1 MAVHGGDSIAGVALR
16 WTPLIRATD
25 RFTMA
30 VPIDVSTG
38 PGGPGPEAGLPVATK
53 DIVGRSLGQ
62 IAWLRLRRDKVAMG
76 GGIIVVILILI
87 AIIGPHVVQN
97 PDIYHA
103 ALIDPTYLRP
113 IGSFG
118 GISLAHPLGVE
129 PETGRGVLGRVVVG
143 AQYSLLIAFLATP
156 LRPIGSFGGIS
167 LAHPLGVEPETGR
180 DVLARIVVGAQ
191 YSLLIA
197 FLATA
202 LAVTIGTFFGVIAGY
217 FGGWVDAIIARAM
230 DVFLAFPLL
239 VFALA
244 LAGVIP
250 STAFGLSG
258 NSLRIAVLIFVIG
271 FFNWPYMGRIIR
283 GQTLSL
289 REREFVDAARSLGA
303 RGPYILFRE
312 LLPNLFAPML
322 VYATLLIPTNILF
335 EAALDYLG
343 VGLYVPTPTW
353 GQMLSSAVTN
363 GYYYIDPEY
372 MLVPG
377 IAIFITVMAFNL
389 FGDGLRDA
397 LDPRTR

>member
-1 MAVHGGDSIAGVALR
+1 M
-16 WTPLIRATD
+16 
-25 RFTMA
+25 MA
-30 VPIDVSTG
+30 VPIDVATG
-38 PGGPGPEAGLPVATK
+38 PGGPAPEPAVTVPGKV
-53 DIVGRSLGQ
+53 IEGRSLGQ
-62 IAWLRLRRDKVAMG
+62 IAWMRLRRDKVAMG
-76 GGIIVVILILI
+76 GGVVVVFLILV

-97 PDIYHA
+97 PDTFHA
-103 ALIDPTYLRP
+103 NLINPTFLRP
-113 IGSFG
+113 NGF
-118 GISLAHPLGVE
+118 
-129 PETGRGVLGRVVVG
+129 
-143 AQYSLLIAFLATP
+143 
-156 LRPIGSFGGIS
+156 FGGIS

-197 FLATA
+197 SLATV
-202 LAVTIGTFFGVIAGY
+202 LAVSIGTFFGIIAGY
-217 FGGWVDAIIARAM
+217 FGGWVDSLIARTM

-250 STAFGLSG
+250 NTAFGLSG
-258 NSLRIAVLIFVIG
+258 NTLRIAVLIFVIG

-312 LLPNLFAPML
+312 LLPNLVAPIL

-353 GQMLSSAVTN
+353 GQMLSSAVQN
-363 GYYYIDPEY
+363 QYYSIDPEY

-377 IAIFITVMAFNL
+377 LAIFITVMAFNL

>member
-1 MAVHGGDSIAGVALR
+1 
-16 WTPLIRATD
+16 
-25 RFTMA
+25 MA
-30 VPIDVSTG
+30 VPIEVGTG
-38 PGGPGPEAGLPVATK
+38 PGGGAPEAALSVPGK
-53 DIVGRSLGQ
+53 DIQGRSLGQ
-62 IAWLRLRRDKVAMG
+62 IAWMRFRRDKVAMG
-76 GGIIVVILILI
+76 GGIVVLFLVLVAI
-87 AIIGPHVVQN
+87 AGPHLVQN
-97 PDIYHA
+97 PDAYHA
-103 ALIDPTYLRP
+103 NLINPTFLRP
-113 IGSFG
+113 N
-118 GISLAHPLGVE
+118 
-129 PETGRGVLGRVVVG
+129 G
-143 AQYSLLIAFLATP
+143 A
-156 LRPIGSFGGIS
+156 FGGIS

-197 FLATA
+197 FLATV
-202 LAVTIGTFFGVIAGY
+202 LAVVIGTFFGVVAGY
-217 FGGWVDAIIARAM
+217 VGGWLDSLIARAM

-250 STAFGLSG
+250 DSAFGLSG

-271 FFNWPYMGRIIR
+271 FFAWPYMGRIIR

-312 LLPNLFAPML
+312 LLPNLVAPIL

-353 GQMLSSAVTN
+353 GQMLSSAVQN

-377 IAIFITVMAFNL
+377 LTIFITVMAFNL